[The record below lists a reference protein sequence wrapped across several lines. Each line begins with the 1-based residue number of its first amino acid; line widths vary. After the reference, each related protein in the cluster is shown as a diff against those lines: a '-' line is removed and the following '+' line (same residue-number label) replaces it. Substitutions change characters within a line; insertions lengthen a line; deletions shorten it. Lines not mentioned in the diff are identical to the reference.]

1 MTTRRLAPWLALLLA
16 PLAGCA
22 LDPPVQL
29 EHDPEHSALPR
40 PNNHLIVVAPVV
52 EVEVERER
60 RERAARVAVVTSGSV
75 AATSTADLAA
85 GLAPVGSAGV
95 ATAGSGDF
103 PARPSNPP
111 LAALPARE
119 VWLNLPTELDAL
131 QARVIEVTGWALGK
145 PPRALR
151 SSVALAS
158 GEGERDRLL
167 GEAER
172 EGGDLLLEVEV
183 GQSRAAWVDRDGA
196 SWWLDAIALYGF
208 GIPTGIFVSDELYEV
223 ALPFRARVTHVR
235 SGRELLAR
243 SFVARDER
251 SLTDGE
257 AGWTLGGF
265 FQLRPWTLDDADLA
279 SVHEALWPHVQ
290 KDLERQL
297 SEWLTRELPPRVG
310 SPGGA
315 ELLATGDPARARTWA
330 IVAGAPG
337 PAQTSLDRPPPIPG
351 ASVDAEAFAKA
362 LYDGGEVVEPAGRDR
377 GPAAAP
383 APSRLT
389 LLRDARASRTS
400 LLAALTA
407 LRGKVLGSDRLVVY
421 YAGQGL
427 FDIAGR
433 AALLLD
439 GDTLTIEELA
449 GAIAAAAPRAEVVI
463 VLDTSFAGSAGRSH
477 PAAQVS
483 EPELALRPLQRAR
496 WQVLA
501 AAGPKESAQE
511 GAAPG
516 GALTTWLVHG
526 VQGPADADGDGAV
539 TMGEAER
546 HLQRWLVPDVRERL
560 GAVQRPRRL
569 GDAPE
574 ARLLRVPPLKR

>member
-1 MTTRRLAPWLALLLA
+1 MTTRPTSAALALLALS
-16 PLAGCA
+16 LAGCA
-22 LDPPVQL
+22 LDPPVPL
-29 EHDPEHSALPR
+29 EHDPELSALPR
-40 PNNHLIVVAPVV
+40 PNNHVIVVAPVA
-52 EVEVERER
+52 EVDVDAER

-75 AATSTADLAA
+75 AAGGSAELAS

-103 PARPSNPP
+103 PARASNPP
-111 LAALPARE
+111 LAALPQRE
-119 VWLNLPTELDAL
+119 VWLNLPLDRDAL
-131 QARVIEVTGWALGK
+131 QARVAEVTGWALGR
-145 PPRALR
+145 PVERLR
-151 SSVALAS
+151 DGAGTSAAR
-158 GEGERDRLL
+158 RDRDQLL
-167 GEAER
+167 DLAEAQ
-172 EGGDLLLEVEV
+172 GADLTLEVEV
-183 GQSRAAWVDRDGA
+183 GQLRSAWVDRDGG

-265 FQLRPWTLDDADLA
+265 FQLRPWTLDDEDLT
-279 SVHEALWPHVQ
+279 SVKDALWPHVQ

-297 SEWLTRELPPRVG
+297 VAWLTRELPPRIE
-310 SPGGA
+310 SPGA
-315 ELLATGDPARARTWA
+315 TELLAMGDPVRARTWA
-330 IVAGAPG
+330 VVVGAPG

-362 LYDGGEVVEPAGRDR
+362 LADGGELVASPTPA
-377 GPAAAP
+377 
-383 APSRLT
+383 LT
-389 LLRDARASRTS
+389 VLRDAKATRTS
-400 LLAALTA
+400 LLAALQA
-407 LRGKVLGSDRLVVY
+407 LRGKVLGTDRLVVF

-449 GAIAAAAPRAEVVI
+449 GAIAAAAPKAEVVV

-477 PAAQVS
+477 PCAQVS

-501 AAGPKESAQE
+501 AAGPRESAQE

-526 VQGPADADGDGAV
+526 AQGPADANGDGAV
-539 TMGEAER
+539 SLAEAER

-560 GAVQRPRRL
+560 GAAQRPRRL

>member
-22 LDPPVQL
+22 LDPPVAL

-40 PNNHLIVVAPVV
+40 PNNHVIVVAPITEVDV
-52 EVEVERER
+52 EGER

-75 AATSTADLAA
+75 AAAGSDALAS

-111 LAALPARE
+111 LATLPARE
-119 VWLNLPTELDAL
+119 VWLNLPVDSDAL
-131 QARVIEVTGWALGK
+131 RRRVVEVTGWALGR
-145 PPRALR
+145 PAQPLEPAAPAGRV
-151 SSVALAS
+151 SHQ
-158 GEGERDRLL
+158 ERDLL
-167 GEAER
+167 LHGAER
-172 EGGDLLLEVEV
+172 RAADLILEVEV
-183 GQSRAAWVDRDGA
+183 GQIRSAWVGRDGA

-251 SLTDGE
+251 SLSDGE
-257 AGWTLGGF
+257 AGWTFGGF

-279 SVHEALWPHVQ
+279 SVMEAMWPYVQ

-297 SEWLTRELPPRVG
+297 AAWLTRELPPRIE
-310 SPGGA
+310 SPGA
-315 ELLATGDPARARTWA
+315 TELFAMGDASRSRTWA
-330 IVAGAPG
+330 VVVGAPG

-351 ASVDAEAFAKA
+351 ASVDAAAFAKA
-362 LYDGGEVVEPAGRDR
+362 LEEGGEL
-377 GPAAAP
+377 AP
-383 APSRLT
+383 APTPPLT
-389 LLRDARASRTS
+389 VLRDEQATRTN
-400 LLAALTA
+400 LLAALQA
-407 LRGKVLGSDRLVVY
+407 LRGKVLGADRLVVY

-439 GDTLTIEELA
+439 GDTLPIAELA

-477 PAAQVS
+477 PSAQVS
-483 EPELALRPLQRAR
+483 DPELALRPLQRAR

-511 GAAPG
+511 AAAPG

-526 VQGPADADGDGAV
+526 AQGPADADGDGAV
-539 TMGEAER
+539 SMAEAER

-569 GDAPE
+569 GDTPG